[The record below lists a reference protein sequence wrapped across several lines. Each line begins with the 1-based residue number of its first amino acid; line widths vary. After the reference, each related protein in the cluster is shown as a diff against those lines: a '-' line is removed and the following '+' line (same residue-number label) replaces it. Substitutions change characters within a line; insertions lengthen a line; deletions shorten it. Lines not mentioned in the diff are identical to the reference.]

1 MSSLDII
8 ALVVTVLAL
17 AGFSA
22 VFTLLFGSYS
32 KSVIQNYKD
41 GKNDPELITD
51 FVNDKHNKKNVRKKR
66 FEIVKRVIG
75 SVIAAFVCIFF
86 VLALINK
93 ISGNSVILG
102 DKMLMVVA
110 SGSMSEKHPNNEYYL
125 NGRDDQFPTY
135 SIILLE
141 KVNSPEELKQYDVI
155 AYVNDKGVNIIHRIF
170 RINSDGTYTTRGDA
184 NPDSDNDHPPFDRVI
199 GKYTGKYLPT
209 IGIFILFFQSYSGIA
224 TILAIIYCMLM
235 LDNRNKAIN
244 EAKTARITA
253 LKQALNLD
261 EVAGVENLTVEY
273 VETLYLNKFI
283 YTFEPNGLVT
293 EETREEI
300 LKNNPPPASP
310 QNFEDNAE
318 SSDNSDNVDN
328 ADNAGGSF
336 GEKRKDDQK
345 ENLRKF

>member
-22 VFTLLFGSYS
+22 VFTLLFGAYS
-32 KSVIQNYKD
+32 KSVVQNYND
-41 GKNDPELITD
+41 GKNDTELITS
-51 FVNDKHNKKNVRKKR
+51 FVNDKLNNKNVKKQR
-66 FEIVKRVIG
+66 WTVVKRVVG

-86 VLALINK
+86 VLAVINK
-93 ISGNSVILG
+93 ISGNSVVLG
-102 DKMLMVVA
+102 NKMLMVVA
-110 SGSMSEKHPNNEYYL
+110 SGSMSEKHPNNRYYL
-125 NGRDDQFPTY
+125 DGRDDQFPTY

-141 KVNSPEELKQYDVI
+141 KVDSPEELNQYDVI

-224 TILAIIYCMLM
+224 TIVAIIYCMLM
-235 LDNRNKAIN
+235 VDNRNKAMN
-244 EAKTARITA
+244 EAKNQRLSA

-261 EVAGVENLTVEY
+261 EVVGVDNLTVEY

-293 EETREEI
+293 EEIREEI
-300 LKNNPPPASP
+300 LKNNPPPE
-310 QNFEDNAE
+310 NDGNLRNKTEN
-318 SSDNSDNVDN
+318 SSD
-328 ADNAGGSF
+328 GGES
-336 GEKRKDDQK
+336 EKSQ
-345 ENLRKF
+345 

>member
-22 VFTLLFGSYS
+22 VFTLLFGAYS
-32 KSVIQNYKD
+32 KSVVQNYND
-41 GKNDPELITD
+41 GKNDTELITS
-51 FVNDKHNKKNVRKKR
+51 FVNDKLNNKNVKKQR
-66 FEIVKRVIG
+66 WAVVKRVVG

-86 VLALINK
+86 VLAVINK
-93 ISGNSVILG
+93 ISGNSVVLG
-102 DKMLMVVA
+102 NKMLMVVA
-110 SGSMSEKHPNNEYYL
+110 SGSMSEKHPNNQYYL
-125 NGRDDQFPTY
+125 DGRDDQFPTY

-141 KVNSPEELKQYDVI
+141 KVDSSEELKQYDVI

-224 TILAIIYCMLM
+224 TIVAIIYCMLM
-235 LDNRNKAIN
+235 IDNRNKAMN
-244 EAKTARITA
+244 EAKNQRLSA

-261 EVAGVENLTVEY
+261 EVVGVDNLTVEY

-293 EETREEI
+293 EEIRAEI
-300 LKNNPPPASP
+300 LKNNPPPENGGNL
-310 QNFEDNAE
+310 QNKTEN
-318 SSDNSDNVDN
+318 SSD
-328 ADNAGGSF
+328 GGES
-336 GEKRKDDQK
+336 EKSQ
-345 ENLRKF
+345 

>member
-22 VFTLLFGSYS
+22 VFTLLFGAYS
-32 KSVIQNYKD
+32 KSVVQSYND
-41 GKNDPELITD
+41 GKNDTELITS
-51 FVNDKHNKKNVRKKR
+51 FVNDKLNNKNVKKQR
-66 FEIVKRVIG
+66 WAVVKRVVG

-86 VLALINK
+86 VLAVINK
-93 ISGNSVILG
+93 ISGNSVVLG
-102 DKMLMVVA
+102 NKMLMVVA
-110 SGSMSEKHPNNEYYL
+110 SGSMSEKHPNNRYYL
-125 NGRDDQFPTY
+125 DGRDDQFPTY

-141 KVNSPEELKQYDVI
+141 KVDSPEELKQYDVI

-224 TILAIIYCMLM
+224 TIVAIIYCMLM
-235 LDNRNKAIN
+235 VDNRNKAMN
-244 EAKTARITA
+244 EAKNQRLSA
-253 LKQALNLD
+253 LKQALSLD
-261 EVAGVENLTVEY
+261 EVVGVDNLTVEY

-293 EETREEI
+293 EEIREEI
-300 LKNNPPPASP
+300 LKNNPPPENDGNL
-310 QNFEDNAE
+310 QN
-318 SSDNSDNVDN
+318 
-328 ADNAGGSF
+328 
-336 GEKRKDDQK
+336 KT
-345 ENLRKF
+345 ENLRTAARAKNLNNRKKTTADQDVRPPTAD